1 MNYRGE
7 TEECEEGKLKKV
19 FFIYIDHS
27 RLERSIVVLVVY
39 TLV

>member
-1 MNYRGE
+1 VF
-7 TEECEEGKLKKV
+7 EEGKLKR